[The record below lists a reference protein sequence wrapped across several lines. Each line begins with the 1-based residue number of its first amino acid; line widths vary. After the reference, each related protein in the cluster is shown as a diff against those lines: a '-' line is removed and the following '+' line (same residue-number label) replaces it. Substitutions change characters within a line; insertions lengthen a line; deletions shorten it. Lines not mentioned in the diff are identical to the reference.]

1 MLKKTETLGPDG
13 VEYYYSDPHK
23 DSIGQTA
30 TTTATQQT
38 TVGFHLTN
46 KQTNEHDT
54 KIFFLS
60 RYCLFADTPETLLT
74 LSKSKAETKVPGAR
88 QKAFFQITAINTIL
102 SNIVNFSLL
111 ACTSKTQ
118 MSRPQQHSPALV
130 RNEQKFSLG
139 NQLTEGKARGRQVLI
154 GQPRV
159 LSTNESCLTKRKKI
173 IEKRIQT

>member
-1 MLKKTETLGPDG
+1 METMLKKTETLGPDG

-30 TTTATQQT
+30 TTTTTQQT
-38 TVGFHLTN
+38 TVEFHLTN

-88 QKAFFQITAINTIL
+88 QKAFFQITAINTFW
-102 SNIVNFSLL
+102 SNNINFSLL
-111 ACTSKTQ
+111 ACISNLAY
-118 MSRPQQHSPALV
+118 RPQAESRINFPHTRQHAIHLLSKLKITQLRNIILVNKIKKAVHINTHAL
-130 RNEQKFSLG
+130 
-139 NQLTEGKARGRQVLI
+139 T
-154 GQPRV
+154 
-159 LSTNESCLTKRKKI
+159 TN
-173 IEKRIQT
+173 IQIV